1 MKVAIVTVRFI
12 HSRVA
17 AGSRPGKPDIS
28 LGHSM
33 DCRSLRLAKI
43 LNHLYVFR
51 GTRRRMQ
58 EDKQWIKGNR

>member
-1 MKVAIVTVRFI
+1 
-12 HSRVA
+12 
-17 AGSRPGKPDIS
+17 
-28 LGHSM
+28 M